1 MQILPGV
8 YLINGAPY
16 GRHHNGYLVNKGNA
30 TIIIDS
36 GDLSPLGVGNGT
48 ALAPSCLPE
57 LDHNAGRWGFRLED
71 ATHLFVTHAHF
82 DHASHAAALQ
92 RRGLKIVASP
102 EAAEAMAAGDERCIG
117 YAHHRVFEACQADV
131 VLRDG
136 EELDV
141 GELTVR
147 CIAAP
152 GHSEDSVIYDIEL
165 EGDRCWFVGDV
176 LATTDTYSGLQVQPP
191 WPGSPGFDRQT
202 YLETA
207 SKLLSFRCDHLM
219 PGHGP
224 AGIGCGYALLERLL
238 NVRRSDW
245 Q

>member
-1 MQILPGV
+1 LE
-8 YLINGAPY
+8 
-16 GRHHNGYLVNKGNA
+16 R
-30 TIIIDS
+30 
-36 GDLSPLGVGNGT
+36 
-48 ALAPSCLPE
+48 
-57 LDHNAGRWGFRLED
+57 NAGRWRLRLED

-117 YAHHRVFEACQADV
+117 YAHHRVFEPVEADA

-141 GELTVR
+141 DGLTVK
-147 CIAAP
+147 CIGAP
-152 GHSEDSVIYDIEL
+152 GHSDDSVIYAIDLDGEV
-165 EGDRCWFVGDV
+165 CWFVGDV
-176 LATTDTYSGLQVQPP
+176 VATTDTYSGLQVLPP
-191 WPGSPGFDRQT
+191 WTGSPGFDRGT
-202 YLETA
+202 FLETA
-207 SKLLSFRCDHLM
+207 SKLLSFECDHLL

-224 AGIGCGYALLERLL
+224 PGIGCGHALLERLL